1 MKKNHYACRGGNF
14 DTVDYLLKEQTGAV
28 SERNSVNKLPIH
40 LMCEHGERS
49 GKNNSLE
56 WLSPTLR
63 WTGNHGMRK
72 EPKGD
77 FIGLC
82 VKAEHLL
89 RK

>member
-1 MKKNHYACRGGNF
+1 MNIYVKKNHYACRGGNF

-56 WLSPTLR
+56 YVETTWR
-63 WTGNHGMRK
+63 
-72 EPKGD
+72 
-77 FIGLC
+77 
-82 VKAEHLL
+82 LL
-89 RK
+89 LAQPNTSMDW